1 MVDLEGLIWKIKLMS
16 EPALKLFV
24 SKIPKEWD
32 EEMVKQYFEVH
43 GQIQQVEVFR
53 DEGKRKV

>member
-1 MVDLEGLIWKIKLMS
+1 MS

-32 EEMVKQYFEVH
+32 EEMVTQYFEVH
-43 GQIQQVEVFR
+43 GQILQVEVFR